1 MRVGQ
6 ALGVNFKRAT
16 PTPAFTMP
24 SGMRIR
30 YDRPSDRLQPYV
42 TGYAIYINE
51 HRAPM
56 SNWFLPSPAMITV
69 LLDAGRVTASIR
81 NRTYD
86 AVPAAALWGPA
97 SHAPHTITRGGIMVG
112 VGLTALGW
120 ARLTARPAD
129 LYANTVSPVS
139 DVIGSENAGDLVAAL
154 DGLDTDAGFAPTL
167 NRALP
172 ALLQREMPPQHA
184 LVEALERMIVSDG
197 VIGVSEVAVD
207 LGVSAR
213 DLRRIASRYFGMPSK
228 VLLSR
233 ARFVR
238 SYVRWLMMGEPGSYL
253 GIDSSYFDAS
263 HFLRDAQTYLGTTP
277 RRFADRHA
285 TFLKASL
292 YARSALIGAPAH
304 TLHHQQQSSSNM

>member
-24 SGMRIR
+24 SGMRLR
-30 YDRPSDRLQPYV
+30 YDRPSHRLQPYV

-51 HRAPM
+51 HRKPM

-197 VIGVSEVAVD
+197 VIGVSEVAILPGEASTVGFD
-207 LGVSAR
+207 VVGVILAIAMGLLVGSVVSRALR
-213 DLRRIASRYFGMPSK
+213 ALVGRLRRGR
-228 VLLSR
+228 
-233 ARFVR
+233 
-238 SYVRWLMMGEPGSYL
+238 GE
-253 GIDSSYFDAS
+253 A
-263 HFLRDAQTYLGTTP
+263 
-277 RRFADRHA
+277 
-285 TFLKASL
+285 
-292 YARSALIGAPAH
+292 APAGR
-304 TLHHQQQSSSNM
+304 